1 MVVSCSKRTCYWQG
15 LGVKPDKGGRSLS
28 ESAYL
33 DLSTYANGPRHG
45 RAWTEF
51 TVNAIVSNGYSLDY
65 YATTYCGM
73 QILLGSTAT
82 KSNSGKGGRK
92 RGDGFFSLAGPRVE
106 NRQSIQWGTCSAM
119 TQASTGN
126 NTARCLSC
134 ALPVGTFL
142 EYLKQRER
150 AGAFHW
156 AAGYPCGCAA
166 DRLSHRA
173 ASYYG
178 PIPGYWKSRNTGSN
192 GTPFVI
198 YQVNAY
204 QL

>member
-106 NRQSIQWGTCSAM
+106 NRQSIQW
-119 TQASTGN
+119 
-126 NTARCLSC
+126 
-134 ALPVGTFL
+134 
-142 EYLKQRER
+142 
-150 AGAFHW
+150 
-156 AAGYPCGCAA
+156 A

>member
-1 MVVSCSKRTCYWQG
+1 MGWLFS
-15 LGVKPDKGGRSLS
+15 
-28 ESAYL
+28 
-33 DLSTYANGPRHG
+33 
-45 RAWTEF
+45 F
-51 TVNAIVSNGYSLDY
+51 
-65 YATTYCGM
+65 

-106 NRQSIQWGTCSAM
+106 NRQSIQW
-119 TQASTGN
+119 
-126 NTARCLSC
+126 
-134 ALPVGTFL
+134 
-142 EYLKQRER
+142 
-150 AGAFHW
+150 
-156 AAGYPCGCAA
+156 A